1 MPRPEIYISVHF
13 LHIPYRLPNR
23 ELRYVFEIYMVVR
36 FILDFFLH
44 EKTKTYAQ
52 RCSGA
57 GTRGNGVPT
66 SFSHFALD

>member
-36 FILDFFLH
+36 FILDFFLY
-44 EKTKTYAQ
+44 EKTMTYA
-52 RCSGA
+52 
-57 GTRGNGVPT
+57 
-66 SFSHFALD
+66 